1 MWTKIVTL
9 KEMWTVKTK
18 LDLRG
23 SEQSFHPSTS
33 SRVKTRFR
41 SIASRQRWITL
52 TSGTRRDQTEAQ
64 ELRPESKLSTTT
76 TFVSSSLFS
85 TSSTSHVVPSSAKT
99 GTCLSFLL
107 LLLSER
113 KSMKVNVKW
122 VFVILM
128 QGCYYQQV

>member
-18 LDLRG
+18 LHLRTIV
-23 SEQSFHPSTS
+23 PSCYMPTS
-33 SRVKTRFR
+33 SRVQTRFS

-52 TSGTRRDQTEAQ
+52 TSETRRDQTEAQ
-64 ELRPESKLSTTT
+64 ELWPESKLSTTT
-76 TFVSSSLFS
+76 SFVSSSLFS

-107 LLLSER
+107 LLSER
-113 KSMKVNVKW
+113 KYMKVNVKW